1 MHHGLVLDFLLYRG
15 NDTRSKLLEALPKIK
30 SVIFSRDRVSLAPS
44 VQSSCLCLTS
54 TRIIGMSHQTQLI
67 LLDSKYKYKM
77 RLICNVSINIFP
89 FTVKHSF
96 FFLYG
101 VMYCI
106 SG

>member
-1 MHHGLVLDFLLYRG
+1 MVLFSIFCYLG
-15 NDTRSKLLEALPKIK
+15 NDTSSKLFEALIKIK
-30 SVIFSRDRVSLAPS
+30 PIIFSRDRVSLALS

-54 TRIIGMSHQTQLI
+54 TGIIGMCHQTQLI

-96 FFLYG
+96 FPVWCYILHL
-101 VMYCI
+101 
-106 SG
+106 